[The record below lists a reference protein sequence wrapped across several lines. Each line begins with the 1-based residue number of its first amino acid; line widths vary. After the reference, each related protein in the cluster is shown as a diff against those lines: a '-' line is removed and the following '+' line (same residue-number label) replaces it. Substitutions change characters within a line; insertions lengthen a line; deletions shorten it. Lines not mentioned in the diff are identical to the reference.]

1 MRRLRQNEAKGGGVN
16 NKTGRW
22 GGYGG
27 AACQVGRSHKQNGSE
42 VFYGFLFGKVKKMT
56 KNKGFTL
63 IELMVVILIV
73 AILAAVLAPML
84 SGRINESKWTEGK
97 TGAGTVATALRAWAA
112 EQKGLLSAGVALPA
126 APDVVADLG
135 LSEGDLQG
143 KYFSYTSYK
152 ITGVS
157 MATTTEVLSYTIA
170 IAPDINK
177 AGYPK
182 GFYKLDG
189 TGLFTYGATAF

>member
-1 MRRLRQNEAKGGGVN
+1 
-16 NKTGRW
+16 
-22 GGYGG
+22 
-27 AACQVGRSHKQNGSE
+27 
-42 VFYGFLFGKVKKMT
+42 MT

-112 EQKGLLSAGVALPA
+112 EQKGLLSAGVALPT
-126 APDVVADLG
+126 APSMTDLG
-135 LSEGDLQG
+135 LSVGDLQG
-143 KYFSYTSYK
+143 KYFSSTSYK
-152 ITGVS
+152 ITGVL
-157 MATTTEVLSYTIA
+157 MDATTEELSYTIA
-170 IAPDINK
+170 IAPDTSK
-177 AGYPK
+177 LGYPK

-189 TGLFTYGATAF
+189 AGLFTYGAAAF